1 MADRA
6 EARIE
11 RDTMGDVEIPAG
23 ALWGANTERARRN
36 LPISDRKMPWSLLKA
51 LANIKA
57 AMAEAAGE
65 KGYVEKKKAEAIRD
79 AAREVAA
86 GRYEDQFPLDVFQT
100 GSGTSSNMNVN
111 EVVANLANLRLGGK
125 VGAYEHVNPNDH
137 VNFGQS
143 SNDTIPSA
151 LQLGA
156 VDLLR
161 NELIPKLADLIDAW
175 GKKAKH
181 YEGVVKTGRT
191 HLQDALPITF
201 GHVFRGYVGALER
214 VKESLEEVVE
224 RLCEIPLGGTAVGT
238 GFQAPEGLV
247 ERAAEILSS
256 TLKEEVRIASDP
268 LVHMAGRPAVT
279 DAMGRV
285 AALGAE
291 LQRIANDVR
300 MMGSGPRL
308 GIGELQL
315 PSLQPGS
322 SIMPGKVNPVVCES
336 IVQVALAVAG
346 HHATALAAAAWGQFE
361 LNVTF
366 PVTAGALLESMQI
379 LANAC
384 EVFRNRLV
392 EGLRVREENVKRNL
406 DQSLALATSL
416 ISKIGYAEAAKV
428 AYKAHEQGLT
438 VAEAVVEMGVLA
450 PGEVDKWLDP
460 ARLVKRGRLKDE

>member
-1 MADRA
+1 MAKRA
-6 EARIE
+6 KSRVE
-11 RDTMGDVEIPAG
+11 RDTMGEVEIPAE

-36 LPISDRKMPWSLLKA
+36 LPISEQKMPWALLEA
-51 LANIKA
+51 LAHIKA
-57 AMAEAAGE
+57 AAAHAAGE
-65 KGYVEKKKAEAIRD
+65 KGYLDRDKADVIRD
-79 AAREVAA
+79 AAQEVAT
-86 GRYEDQFPLDVFQT
+86 GKYKDQFPLDVFQT
-100 GSGTSSNMNVN
+100 GSGTSSNMNMN
-111 EVVANLANLRLGGK
+111 EVVANLANRKLGGEL
-125 VGAYEHVNPNDH
+125 GAYEHVHPNDH

-151 LQLGA
+151 LQLGGI
-156 VDLLR
+156 DLLR
-161 NELIPKLADLIDAW
+161 NELIPKLSSLIEAWDA
-175 GKKAKH
+175 KAKE
-181 YEGVVKTGRT
+181 YEGVVKTART

-201 GHVFRGYVGALER
+201 GHVFRGYVGVLER
-214 VKESLEEVVE
+214 LKESLEASIPL
-224 RLCEIPLGGTAVGT
+224 LCEIPLGGTAVGT

-256 TLKEEVRIASDP
+256 TLQEDIRTAADP

-279 DAMGRV
+279 DTMGRV
-285 AALGAE
+285 AALAAE

-300 MMGSGPRL
+300 TMGSGPRL

-336 IVQVALAVAG
+336 IVQVGLAVAG
-346 HHATALAAAAWGQFE
+346 HHATALAAAAGGQFE

-366 PVTAGALLESMQI
+366 PVTAYAMLESMQI

-384 EVFRNRLV
+384 EVFRTRLV
-392 EGLRVREENVKRNL
+392 EGLQVREDKVKRNL
-406 DQSLALATSL
+406 DQSLALATAL

-428 AYKAHEQGLT
+428 AYRAHEKDIT

-450 PGEVDKWLDP
+450 PDEVDKWLDP
-460 ARLVKRGRLKDE
+460 TRLVKRGRLKD